1 MKKDKIL
8 LIDDDEILKKEFKE
22 CYAEYDFVDAKS
34 GEQAL
39 NIISKPNEIDLIILD
54 IKMSGMNGI
63 EVLKKIKKDN
73 PVLPVIIFTGYGSK
87 ENVLESLRNS
97 ADNLIEKPF
106 DVEKTRI
113 MIEALLSKI
122 NKEPEAESLD
132 TKGKIHKAKMFLEKN
147 FRKKTDLKDAAN
159 VVALT
164 AKYLSMEYKKIT
176 GMGFSEYRQLL
187 RINEAKEM
195 LNNTGYS
202 VDQISYKVGYENC
215 ESLIRPF
222 KKSTGMTPSEY
233 RKKGKNETARK
244 KINKKRK

>member
-22 CYAEYDFVDAKS
+22 CFSEYEFLDAKN

-39 NIISKPNEIDLIILD
+39 NIISKPNEIDLVILD
-54 IKMSGMNGI
+54 VKMPGINGL
-63 EVLKKIKKDN
+63 EVLRKIKKN
-73 PVLPVIIFTGYGSK
+73 APEVPVIIFTGYASK
-87 ENVLESLRNS
+87 EVVLESLRNS

-106 DVEKTRI
+106 DIEKSRDV
-113 MIEALLSKI
+113 IETLLAKI
-122 NKEPEAESLD
+122 KKEPEDESLD
-132 TKGKIHKAKMFLEKN
+132 TKGKINKAKKFLEKN
-147 FRKKTDLKDAAN
+147 FRKKTDLKDAAK

-176 GMGFSEYRQLL
+176 GVGFSEHRQQL
-187 RINEAKEM
+187 RIDEAKEM
-195 LNNTGYS
+195 LKNTGYS

-222 KKSTGMTPSEY
+222 KKSTGTTPAEY
-233 RKKGKNETARK
+233 RKSKNKGKK
-244 KINKKRK
+244 KKR